1 MTTNEFRKLV
11 DSIDWFYEFLDGN
24 DYLDERNKYEQIKK
38 ISERNEEFTRIFN
51 NKFFE
56 VFKR

>member
-1 MTTNEFRKLV
+1 MTTNEFKELV
-11 DSIDWFYEFLDGN
+11 NSINWFYEFLDGN
-24 DYLDERNKYEQIKK
+24 DYFDERNKYEQIKK

-56 VFKR
+56 VFQR